1 MKMTRLSDE
10 ISIYQQQLKEGH
22 IQKAYRGVF
31 LFLSRLK
38 VDLDRSHSDF
48 HTSALYSGY
57 MDMSYFA
64 CTPQILKE
72 KQLKIAVVYL
82 HEEGRFEAWLSAGNR
97 KIQAEYVTLLSRGD
111 LHGNELSLSAPGA
124 DSILSRILESAPD
137 FDAPQQLSELL
148 EERLLQFIEDV
159 TSILSS
165 ME

>member
-1 MKMTRLSDE
+1 MSGLTDE
-10 ISIYQQQLKEGH
+10 IRIYQQQLNLGH
-22 IQKAYRGVF
+22 IQKAYRGIL

-38 VDLDRSHSDF
+38 ADLDRSHGDF
-48 HTSALYSGY
+48 YTSALYAGY

-64 CTPQILKE
+64 CTPKTLKE

-82 HEEGRFEAWLSAGNR
+82 HGAGRFEAWLSAGNR
-97 KIQAEYVTLLSRGD
+97 KIQAEYVSLLSRIN